1 MTAPRLHFFLGLF
14 ACLSSRALAAQDRTT
29 GRVLAAEDRRFA
41 AMIRGDT
48 AALATMLA
56 ADVAYTH
63 STGEKQDKAG
73 FLRSLGSGELR
84 YKRVAPT
91 ERVVRLLS
99 PEAAV
104 VVGRSN
110 MEVEAQ
116 GRPRSF
122 TIRYLAVYARTGKD
136 WQLVAWQSTLLPD

>member
-1 MTAPRLHFFLGLF
+1 MMPRLHVLLGLF
-14 ACLSSRALAAQDRTT
+14 ACLSGRALGAQDSAAA
-29 GRVLAAEDRRFA
+29 RVLAAEDRRFA
-41 AMIRGDT
+41 AMIRADT
-48 AALATMLA
+48 AALGTMLA

-63 STGEKQDKAG
+63 STGDKQDKAA

-84 YKRVAPT
+84 YTRIAPS
-91 ERVVRLLS
+91 ERVVRFLS

-110 MEVEAQ
+110 MEVASQ

-122 TIRYLAVYARTGKD
+122 AIRYLAVYGRTGQD

>member
-1 MTAPRLHFFLGLF
+1 MTPRLHFVLGLF
-14 ACLSSRALAAQDRTT
+14 ACLSSRAFAAQDSTAA
-29 GRVLAAEDRRFA
+29 RVLAAEDRRFA
-41 AMIRGDT
+41 AMIRADT
-48 AALATMLA
+48 AALGTMLA
-56 ADVAYTH
+56 ADVVYTH
-63 STGEKQDKAG
+63 STGEKQDKAA

-91 ERVVRLLS
+91 ERLVRVLG
-99 PEAAV
+99 PAAAV